1 MAQRWRH
8 RFGYVF
14 SIGEVTNSADPLP
27 SAELHNLLQEFQPV
41 AASLAPSV
49 DVSALS
55 GLIPLSADG
64 SSYDA
69 DAQPGVSVDWVLT
82 VGDPLDLRNSSP
94 AVYAVVPISEHCQGQ
109 GVRSRRR
116 KPADCIDM
124 LCTPTLR
131 QPPVD
136 VHDVQRFM
144 FGGNNGTDRTM
155 PRSSALLHSH
165 LLLCSLCMQPSQNS
179 RTAIAPYRCFVSRQ
193 VPLVFRCP
201 IGSREDSDDELT
213 RSGLNSRR
221 VGAVY
226 ATPTSERFDVG
237 RRDTLSMDGHCPT
250 DSGLGRGQGR
260 VRSTV
265 PPGYASWS
273 RSARKAAGRQCQHP

>member
-1 MAQRWRH
+1 ML
-8 RFGYVF
+8 
-14 SIGEVTNSADPLP
+14 SIGKVTNSADPLP

-49 DVSALS
+49 DVTALS

-131 QPPVD
+131 QAPVD

-155 PRSSALLHSH
+155 PSSSALLHSH
-165 LLLCSLCMQPSQNS
+165 LLLCSFMQVTFTQKS
-179 RTAIAPYRCFVSRQ
+179 RTTSAIAPYRCFVSRQ

-201 IGSREDSDDELT
+201 IGSREGSHDELT
-213 RSGLNSRR
+213 
-221 VGAVY
+221 
-226 ATPTSERFDVG
+226 
-237 RRDTLSMDGHCPT
+237 
-250 DSGLGRGQGR
+250 
-260 VRSTV
+260 
-265 PPGYASWS
+265 
-273 RSARKAAGRQCQHP
+273 